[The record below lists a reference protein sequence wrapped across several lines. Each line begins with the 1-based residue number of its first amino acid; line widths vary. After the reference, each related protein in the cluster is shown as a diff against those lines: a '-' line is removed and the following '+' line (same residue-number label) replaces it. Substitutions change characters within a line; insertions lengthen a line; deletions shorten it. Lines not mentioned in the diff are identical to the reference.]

1 MTANTTSAPHPQSEN
16 NLIVGGRDDHRVAEP
31 AGPAREAAFE
41 EALRVLV
48 ERRDEFN
55 AQGHVPRDYI
65 RLLKR
70 AGLYRASTPERFGG
84 EPMPPADFCSRI
96 ERISEID
103 PATGWVASFGSQLTY
118 FGALPLQTQEQIYA
132 SGPDICF
139 AGGLFPMQEA
149 EVVEGGFRASGVWQ
163 FASGCAGADILG
175 VGLKG
180 GPESMGRPLTALV
193 RPDQAEIVTN
203 WNVAGMRATGSNE
216 VHLDEVFIPAEHTFI
231 RGSAAQIDEPLNR
244 YPAIAY
250 AAQVLSVT
258 ALGAAR
264 GALDYSREV
273 GSARTSITGGNAKG
287 SRPSYQTGLAEAEA
301 KLRSARAFFYEQTE
315 SAWQLAVA
323 GEPIGDEQKA
333 LLRLAISNAAH
344 VGREVALLAFN
355 LAGTGAIY
363 NTHPLQ
369 RYLQDAMVPAQHA
382 MLQSNTIEAAG
393 ALLLGAEVT
402 VPSFP

>member
-1 MTANTTSAPHPQSEN
+1 MTANTTSATRLSDGDSTDRT
-16 NLIVGGRDDHRVAEP
+16 LAAP
-31 AGPAREAAFE
+31 AGAERDAAFE
-41 EALRVLV
+41 EALRVLA

-55 AQGHVPRDYI
+55 VQGHVPRDFI

-70 AGLYRASTPERFGG
+70 AGIYRASTPERFGG
-84 EPMPPADFCSRI
+84 EPLSPAEFCRLV

-118 FGALPLQTQEQIYA
+118 FGALPLETQQQIYA
-132 SGPDICF
+132 DGPDICF

-149 EVVEGGFRASGVWQ
+149 ETVEGGFRATGVWQ

-180 GPESMGRPLTALV
+180 GAESKGRPLTALI
-193 RPDQAEIVTN
+193 RPDQARIVEN
-203 WNVAGMRATGSNE
+203 WNVSGMRATGSNE
-216 VHLDEVFIPAEHTFI
+216 VHLDNIFIPREHTFV
-231 RGSAAQIDEPLNR
+231 RGSDSQLDEPLNR

-250 AAQVLSVT
+250 AAQVLAVT

-264 GALDYSREV
+264 GALNYSREV
-273 GSARTSITGGNAKG
+273 GSARTSITGGNPKG
-287 SRPSYQTGLAEAEA
+287 TRPSYQSGLAEAEA

-315 SAWQLAVA
+315 AVWELAVA
-323 GEPIGDEQKA
+323 GAEIDEEQRA
-333 LLRLAISNAAH
+333 LLRLATSNIAH
-344 VGREVALLAFN
+344 VGREVTLLAFN

-363 NTHPLQ
+363 RSHPLQ

-393 ALLLGAEVT
+393 AVLLGADVT
-402 VPSFP
+402 IPSFP